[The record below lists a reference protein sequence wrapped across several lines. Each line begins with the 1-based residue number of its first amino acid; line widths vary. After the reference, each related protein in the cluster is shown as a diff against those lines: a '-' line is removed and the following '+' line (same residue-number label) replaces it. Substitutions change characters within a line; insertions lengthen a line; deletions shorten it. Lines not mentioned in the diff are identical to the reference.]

1 MKRLAGKRI
10 TTALVALIVGLVA
23 ASAAHAQTVITG
35 RVTNEQGA
43 PIAGANV
50 AIPSLSIRGEADA
63 SGNYRLTVP
72 ADRAGQSVTVVGR
85 FIGFSQAQRTV
96 TLTSGAQ
103 TLDFSLT
110 ADPFNLTEVIVTG
123 VATGTE
129 QRKLP
134 FTVAHVSE
142 EQVNKVPASSP
153 VSALEGKVAGAR
165 ISLGNGT
172 PGAEPSIRLR
182 GSTNLAIGGSTPL
195 IIVDGVETRSNI
207 SDIDANDIASI
218 EVLKGATASSY
229 YGSNGANGVIA
240 ITTKRGK
247 NLPEGNTQV
256 ISRSEFGQSS
266 IAHWPSLNSS
276 SRYLLNPDGS
286 FFLSSAGAPVIG
298 SNYFDIPFATSGP
311 FAFRNQLKEWMQK
324 GTFLSTNAQVGM
336 RKGNTNFGSSFTSD
350 HNAGVLPLRN
360 GQYRQNARLNVDQ
373 GIGDKLDLSLSM
385 TYANVKNDVHT
396 STTGEADSFFAMM
409 QAPTNVNLATPFYE
423 PTGRD
428 TILYYNQLPFD
439 PSARGNPLYPLAYQ
453 KYNLNRD
460 RFLGS
465 VSGRYRA
472 FNWLN
477 LDANYGT
484 DRLNN
489 RERTYDPKGYLSTS
503 GEPGN
508 GSLDRSNYINNAW
521 NGQIAAT
528 ASGSFFDLVNTTTR
542 VATIY
547 EQLNY
552 SFFHGSAS
560 KLNVLNVPEFD
571 AADPG
576 QFSVES
582 QDQLERNVNYLAS
595 QTLDIKDRYI
605 IDGMWR
611 RDGSSL
617 FGSNNRWKNFY
628 RISGA
633 WRVSEDFRIPGFQ
646 ELKLRAGRGTAGLR
660 PDFANQYETYSTSG
674 GSISK
679 SQVGNKDLQPAIATE
694 DEFGINAAFL
704 NRFNL
709 ELVQANRITRG
720 AFLAVPLSLAQS
732 GGFTQ
737 QWQNAA
743 DISAR
748 TTELSLQTDVFSR
761 PDMSYSF
768 TLTGDHTKQ
777 VIDHLGR
784 APFRVGG
791 LGQGQ
796 DMFYY
801 KEGEPLGI
809 MYGQQWVRSFSQLKE
824 NPANAAAVE
833 TDYGVNRLGYLIK
846 TSTPGLLIKYV
857 DANGVDQHVI
867 GNVNP
872 KFNWGWANNFRFKS
886 FSIYGLL
893 DGQHGGQ
900 VYNFTKQWMMQDW
913 RTGDMNM
920 AGVPDAEKVPATV
933 FTGSLYNGL
942 VASDYFVED
951 ASYVKIRE
959 LSIAYEL
966 GGRALQFAGL
976 NRFASGVKLALIGR
990 NLYTWTK
997 YTGFDPDVTAGGDF
1011 NFRVDGF
1018 RYPNFRTIT
1027 GQVELTF

>member
-1 MKRLAGKRI
+1 MTRLAGKRI
-10 TTALVALIVGLVA
+10 TTALVVLIVGLFA

-50 AIPSLSIRGEADA
+50 AIPTLGIRAETDP

-96 TLTSGAQ
+96 ALASGAQ
-103 TLDFSLT
+103 TLNFSLT

-123 VATGTE
+123 VAAGTE

-142 EQVNKVPASSP
+142 EQVSKVPAASP

-182 GSTNLAIGGSTPL
+182 GSTNLAIGGSSPL
-195 IIVDGVETRSNI
+195 IIIDGVETRSNI
-207 SDIDANDIASI
+207 SDIDANDISSI

-247 NLPEGNTQV
+247 NLPEGSTQV
-256 ISRSEFGQSS
+256 ISRNEYGQSS
-266 IAHWPSLNSS
+266 IAHWPSFNSS
-276 SRYLLNPDGS
+276 TRYLLNPDGS
-286 FFLSSAGAPVIG
+286 VFVNASGAPVIG
-298 SNYFDIPFATSGP
+298 SSFFDIPYSTTGA
-311 FAFRNQLKEWMQK
+311 FAFRNQLQEWMQK
-324 GTFLSTNAQVGM
+324 GAFVSTNAQVGV
-336 RKGNTNFGSSFTSD
+336 RHGNTNFGSSFTSD

-373 GIGDKLDLSLSM
+373 GIGDRLDLSLSM

-396 STTGEADSFFAMM
+396 STFGGADSFFAMM
-409 QAPTNVNLATPFYE
+409 QAPPNMNLATPWFE
-423 PTGRD
+423 PNGRD
-428 TILYYNQLPFD
+428 TTLYWRQLPFD
-439 PSARGNPLYPLAYQ
+439 PSARGNPLYTLAYE

-460 RFLGS
+460 RFLGA

-472 FNWLN
+472 FSWLN
-477 LDANYGT
+477 FDANYGA

-489 RERTYDPKGYLSTS
+489 RENTYDPKGFLSV
-503 GEPGN
+503 GGIPGV
-508 GSLDRSNYINNAW
+508 GSLHRRNYVNNGW
-521 NGQIAAT
+521 NSQVAAT
-528 ASGSFFDLVNTTTR
+528 AIGRFFDAINTTTR

-552 SFFHGSAS
+552 SLFDASAS
-560 KLNVLNVPEFD
+560 QFNVLNVPEFD
-571 AADPG
+571 ATDPS
-576 QFSVES
+576 QLSVNS
-582 QDQLERNVNYLAS
+582 QDQLERNINYLAS
-595 QTLDIKDRYI
+595 ETFDIKDRYI

-633 WRVSEDFRIPGFQ
+633 WRISEDFHIPGVQ

-660 PDFANQYETYSTSG
+660 PNFEDQYETYSTGG

-679 SQVGNKDLQPAIATE
+679 SQVGNNDLRPAVATE
-694 DEFGINAAFL
+694 DEFGINATFMS
-704 NRFNL
+704 RFNL

-720 AFLAVPLSLAQS
+720 AFLAVPLSVAKT
-732 GGFTQ
+732 GGFNQ
-737 QWQNAA
+737 QVQNAA

-748 TTELSLQTDVFSR
+748 TTELSLETDVFTR
-761 PDMSYSF
+761 PNWSYSF

-809 MYGQQWVRSFSQLKE
+809 MYGQQWVRNFSQLKE
-824 NPANAAAVE
+824 NPKNAAAVE
-833 TDYGVNRLGYLIK
+833 SDYTVNRLGYLIK
-846 TSTPGLLIKYV
+846 TATPGSLIKYV
-857 DANGVDQHVI
+857 DANGIDQHVI

-872 KFNWGWANNFRFKS
+872 NYNWGWANNVRFKN
-886 FSIYGLL
+886 FSLYALF

-913 RTGDMNM
+913 RAGDANM

-951 ASYVKIRE
+951 ASYVKLRE
-959 LSIAYEL
+959 LSASYTL
-966 GGRALQFAGL
+966 GGRALQVFGL
-976 NRFASGVKLALIGR
+976 NRIASGVKLALIGR

-1018 RYPNFRTIT
+1018 RYPNFRTLT